1 MSGKEVLFLVGADNR
16 SRSNR
21 FLDARSA
28 GDMVTGSPAAFLL
41 VAVVGALVLGS
52 DGETFKVA
60 ALALRHPATQVRLRG
75 GFSGEGASTSQLA
88 AYMLCR
94 MGGNDSPTLDDVK
107 ACLDSIG
114 AKVFR
119 IPIISSF
126 WFSRHDR
133 CTSS

>member
-1 MSGKEVLFLVGADNR
+1 VGADNK

-114 AKVFR
+114 AKVVR
-119 IPIISSF
+119 TSIISSF

-133 CTSS
+133 CTSC